1 MCDVSVTGNFE
12 QTLSHNTITT
22 SFEDRILQ
30 CLCEP
35 CKREPSH
42 KYVHILLFGLV
53 VGIVIGHTTQMCAP
67 VTNKFLHR
75 KQRK

>member
-1 MCDVSVTGNFE
+1 MCDVSATGIE
-12 QTLSHNTITT
+12 QALSHDTTTT
-22 SFEDRILQ
+22 SFEDKILQ
-30 CLCEP
+30 CVHEP

-53 VGIVIGHTTQMCAP
+53 VGIVIGHVTQMCAL

-75 KQRK
+75 KQTK

>member
-1 MCDVSVTGNFE
+1 MCDVSATGIE
-12 QTLSHNTITT
+12 QSLSHDTT
-22 SFEDRILQ
+22 SFEDKILQ
-30 CLCEP
+30 CVHEP

-53 VGIVIGHTTQMCAP
+53 VGIVIGHVTQMCAP

-75 KQRK
+75 KQTK